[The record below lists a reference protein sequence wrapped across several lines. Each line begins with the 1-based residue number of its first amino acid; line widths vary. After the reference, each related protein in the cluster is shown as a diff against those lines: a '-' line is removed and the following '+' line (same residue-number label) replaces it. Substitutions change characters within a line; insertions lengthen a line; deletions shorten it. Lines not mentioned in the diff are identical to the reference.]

1 MNIGKETKA
10 YWGDK
15 FIEILDPHK
24 PGHIIRVYPDYWD
37 EKAPIREQGE
47 PKEWVGLTNE
57 QIVDLVIK
65 NAGFP
70 TKLAKAIEAKL
81 KENNS

>member
-24 PGHIIRVYPDYWD
+24 PGHIVRVYPDYWD
-37 EKAPIREQGE
+37 EKAPSSWVELTK
-47 PKEWVGLTNE
+47 KEYDDIYESNKDNIYRAMMVVATYLKR
-57 QIVDLVIK
+57 K
-65 NAGFP
+65 NNIGV
-70 TKLAKAIEAKL
+70 
-81 KENNS
+81 ND